1 MPQATT
7 KRKKEKKKRDLVKK
21 PKEEI
26 ANDICNDSVIMNTK

>member
-26 ANDICNDSVIMNTK
+26 AKIYVTIQ